1 MLPAPAR
8 IAAPPRPTSRGSWK
22 PAVPPPP
29 VAGAAAGNGLADGLA
44 GATCVSVGVG
54 VGVGES
60 LGVGLGLAESVA
72 VLLTEIEGV
81 GEAVP
86 PGENDGDG
94 PPAEGVD
101 PEQAERVMEAS
112 NAMVPQPVMANLA
125 LSPVFALVVR
135 TFMEPPHVAT
145 RPLAALAEDIPETAG
160 TITVQASYG
169 HAMT

>member
-1 MLPAPAR
+1 
-8 IAAPPRPTSRGSWK
+8 
-22 PAVPPPP
+22 VPPPP

-44 GATCVSVGVG
+44 GASCVSVGVG

-60 LGVGLGLAESVA
+60 LGVGLGLALAEAVT
-72 VLLTEIEGV
+72 VLLAEIEGV

-125 LSPVFALVVR
+125 LSPVFAPVVR
-135 TFMEPPHVAT
+135 TFMEPPHVAA

-160 TITVQASYG
+160 IITVQAS
-169 HAMT
+169 

>member
-1 MLPAPAR
+1 MLPAPAK

-44 GATCVSVGVG
+44 DASCVSVGVG

-60 LGVGLGLAESVA
+60 LGVGLGLTEAVS

-81 GEAVP
+81 GEPVP
-86 PGENDGDG
+86 PGENDTDG
-94 PPAEGVD
+94 PAEGVD

-125 LSPVFALVVR
+125 LSPVFAPVVR

-145 RPLAALAEDIPETAG
+145 RPLPRSPKTFPKRRG
-160 TITVQASYG
+160 S
-169 HAMT
+169 